1 MEKPTTN
8 HDVQPIRMPV
18 RHDLTNEEI
27 AGEARKL
34 AALTRVRERKE
45 SEFKCLQ
52 KQWKSD
58 DQQLEL
64 QINAHRDRIEQGWDM
79 RPADCVVYFNE
90 PEKGKKTI
98 ILASNGSVVS
108 VEDMSPFDLDKELP
122 LQMPAETLKDAN
134 VLPDDT
140 SFLGDG
146 DIGGANDINNIN
158 FSSGRLATR
167 VGDILDSTAA
177 KTEQPL
183 VLIPDFGSP
192 DWGAKTLRSEFKKAA
207 KKAGWP
213 EVAIDTL
220 LEQCKGNNLP
230 AIRDTLRP
238 HVKHQ
243 CVHREVV
250 EGIEVSVLK
259 VDTRASELSH
269 DELVS
274 AFGTFDGK
282 QFASVFGLLDPLVIE
297 LNLDAM
303 SYTSEEKSNVA
314 RKLNDAAIVANW
326 TDQARR
332 QLDHAMDGATLDQ
345 LVALAERLSGKGV
358 QS

>member
-1 MEKPTTN
+1 METPTTN

-122 LQMPAETLKDAN
+122 LQMPAETLKDAK
-134 VLPDDT
+134 VLPDNTDDI
-140 SFLGDG
+140 LPDG
-146 DIGGANDINNIN
+146 IYTDSTGV
-158 FSSGRLATR
+158 SLSTR

-183 VLIPDFGSP
+183 IILPGFESD
-192 DWGAKTLRSEFKKAA
+192 DWKATALRAAA
-207 KKAGWP
+207 KKAMKAAGWDI
-213 EVAIDTL
+213 VAVSTFMEQLKGDDVAAIKSTL
-220 LEQCKGNNLP
+220 K
-230 AIRDTLRP
+230 P
-238 HVKHQ
+238 HVK
-243 CVHREVV
+243 
-250 EGIEVSVLK
+250 
-259 VDTRASELSH
+259 TASAQELSH

-282 QFASVFGLLDPLVIE
+282 QFASVFGLLDPL
-297 LNLDAM
+297 
-303 SYTSEEKSNVA
+303 NVTFA
-314 RKLNDAAIVANW
+314 VNDNVEPDVNAANAASALSAAATQAEW
-326 TDQARR
+326 PDQARR

>member
-1 MEKPTTN
+1 METPTTN

-122 LQMPAETLKDAN
+122 LQMPAETLKDAK
-134 VLPDDT
+134 VLPDNTDDI
-140 SFLGDG
+140 LPDG
-146 DIGGANDINNIN
+146 IYTDSTGV
-158 FSSGRLATR
+158 SLSTR

-177 KTEQPL
+177 KTSQPL
-183 VLIPDFGSP
+183 IVIPAFESNDWAP
-192 DWGAKTLRSEFKKAA
+192 DGLRRAFNKAA
-207 KKAGWP
+207 KAAGWDATAIAAMKAQLKSDV
-213 EVAIDTL
+213 VADLKATL
-220 LEQCKGNNLP
+220 K
-230 AIRDTLRP
+230 P
-238 HVKHQ
+238 HVK
-243 CVHREVV
+243 
-250 EGIEVSVLK
+250 
-259 VDTRASELSH
+259 TASAPELSH

-282 QFASVFGLLDPLVIE
+282 QFASVFGLLDPLPVNFTVE
-297 LNLDAM
+297 QDTM
-303 SYTSEEKSNVA
+303 DQKMWTSYLSESAVF
-314 RKLNDAAIVANW
+314 ANW
-326 TDQARR
+326 PDQARR

-345 LVALAERLSGKGV
+345 LVALAERLSGKGA